1 MNVKQKVFR
10 IGDTVKVKVTHVDVE
25 ERMIDFQKPL
35 PKRHHHNELVDH
47 TKSDRNGKGKKEKR
61 KQRKGKNAR
70 KKDKQ
75 GNTHHKPFIK
85 IKV

>member
-1 MNVKQKVFR
+1 M
-10 IGDTVKVKVTHVDVE
+10 VKVK
-25 ERMIDFQKPL
+25 K
-35 PKRHHHNELVDH
+35 
-47 TKSDRNGKGKKEKR
+47 KR